1 MAQQFITCPKCGAQF
16 EPTEAFTHQVEERLR
31 KEFNQKFVD
40 TLAKREIELKK
51 QAAEEAGIELKDL
64 RKQLEEKS
72 AKLKLAEEQELA
84 LRKHQ
89 RELEEREQNIQQ
101 EVQQKFEEQKSKLAE
116 QIKKQAEET
125 LALELR
131 DLKNQVDEK
140 ANKLKQAQELE
151 LELRKR
157 QRDLEEREQ
166 AAKLE
171 LERKLD
177 EERKNILNQ
186 VTRKLDEQHRL
197 KDAEKDKQIA
207 DMLRQIEDLKRRAE
221 QGSQQA
227 QGEVLEVELE
237 NLLRNS
243 FREDDILP
251 VPKGMRGADV
261 IQHVRTQLGH
271 PCGAIL
277 WESKRTKSWSD
288 AWLQKLKDDQREVK
302 ANIAVI
308 VSTVLPKEVAHITNI
323 DGIWITDFASAIG
336 LAMALRNGL
345 IDVARAQVSME
356 GRNEKMEMVYNYLA
370 GQTFRQRIEAV
381 VESFSNM
388 QTDLES
394 EKRAMEKIWA
404 KRQQQIERIVKN
416 TTRFYG
422 DLQGIIGAALAPIER
437 LELPAG
443 EADEE
448 KRL

>member
-1 MAQQFITCPKCGAQF
+1 MAQQSITCPKCGAQI
-16 EPTEAFTHQVEERLR
+16 ELTEAFTHQVEEKLR
-31 KEFNQKFVD
+31 TEYNKKYVEEKSK
-40 TLAKREIELKK
+40 LELRVKK
-51 QAAEEAGIELKDL
+51 QAEEELGIELKDL

-72 AKLKLAEEQELA
+72 AKLKNAEEQELE
-84 LRKHQ
+84 LRKRQ
-89 RELEEREQNIQQ
+89 RELEERQKKIQE
-101 EVQQKFEEQKSKLAE
+101 EVRQKFDEQKSKLAE

-140 ANKLKQAQELE
+140 SNKLKQAQEQE

-157 QRDLEEREQ
+157 QRELEEREQ

-177 EERKNILNQ
+177 AERKNMLAEITKQ
-186 VTRKLDEQHRL
+186 YDEKQRL

-207 DMLRQIEDLKRRAE
+207 DMLRQIEDLKRKAE

-237 NLLRNS
+237 NLLRKN
-243 FREDDILP
+243 FRYDDIQP
-251 VPKGMRGADV
+251 VPKGIKGADV
-261 IQHVRTQLGH
+261 IQHVKTQLGH
-271 PCGAIL
+271 ACGAIL

-308 VSTVLPKEVAHITNI
+308 VSTVLPKDVAHITNI
-323 DGIWITDFASAIG
+323 DGIWIADFSSAIG
-336 LAMALRNGL
+336 LAMALRNGM
-345 IDVARAQVSME
+345 IEVARAHVSME

-381 VESFSNM
+381 VESFNNM
-388 QTDLES
+388 QDDLEA

-422 DLQGIIGAALAPIER
+422 DLQGIIGAALPPIAR

-443 EADEE
+443 EGDE
-448 KRL
+448 K

>member
-1 MAQQFITCPKCGAQF
+1 MAQQSITCPKCGAQI
-16 EPTEAFTHQVEERLR
+16 ELTEAFTHQVEEKLR
-31 KEFNQKFVD
+31 KEFNQKYAEEKSK
-40 TLAKREIELKK
+40 LESRIKK
-51 QAAEEAGIELKDL
+51 QTEDELGIELKDL

-72 AKLKLAEEQELA
+72 AKLKHAEEQELEI
-84 LRKHQ
+84 RKRQ
-89 RELEEREQNIQQ
+89 RELEEREKNIQE
-101 EVQQKFEEQKSKLAE
+101 EVRQKFDEQKSKLME

-125 LALELR
+125 LALELC

-140 ANKLKQAQELE
+140 SNKLKQAQEQE

-157 QRDLEEREQ
+157 QRELEEREQ

-171 LERKLD
+171 LERQL
-177 EERKNILNQ
+177 ETERKNMLAEITKQ
-186 VTRKLDEQHRL
+186 YDEKQRL

-207 DMLRQIEDLKRRAE
+207 DMLRQIEDLKRKAE

-227 QGEVLEVELE
+227 QGEILEVELE
-237 NLLRNS
+237 NLLRKN
-243 FREDDILP
+243 FRHDDIQP
-251 VPKGMRGADV
+251 VPKGIKGADV
-261 IQHVRTQLGH
+261 IQHVKAQLGH
-271 PCGAIL
+271 ACGTIL

-288 AWLQKLKDDQREVK
+288 TWLQKLKDDQREVK

-308 VSTVLPKEVAHITNI
+308 VSTVLPKDVAHITNI
-323 DGIWITDFASAIG
+323 DGIWIADFSSAIG
-336 LAMALRNGL
+336 LAMALRNGM
-345 IDVARAQVSME
+345 IEVARAHVSME

-381 VESFSNM
+381 VESFINM
-388 QTDLES
+388 KDDLEA

-422 DLQGIIGAALAPIER
+422 DLQGIIGAALPPIAR

-443 EADEE
+443 DADEE
-448 KRL
+448 ESL

>member
-1 MAQQFITCPKCGAQF
+1 MAQQSITCPKCGAQI
-16 EPTEAFTHQVEERLR
+16 ELGEAFTHQVEEKLR
-31 KEFNQKFVD
+31 TEYNKKYVEEKSK
-40 TLAKREIELKK
+40 LEARIKK
-51 QAAEEAGIELKDL
+51 QTEDELGIELKDL

-72 AKLKLAEEQELA
+72 AKLKNAEEQELE
-84 LRKHQ
+84 LRKRQ
-89 RELEEREQNIQQ
+89 RELEEREKKIQE
-101 EVQQKFEEQKSKLAE
+101 EVRQKFDEQKSRLTE

-140 ANKLKQAQELE
+140 SNKLKQAQEQE

-157 QRDLEEREQ
+157 QRELEEREQ

-177 EERKNILNQ
+177 DERKNMLAEISKQ
-186 VTRKLDEQHRL
+186 YDEKQRL

-207 DMLRQIEDLKRRAE
+207 DMLRQIEDLKRKAE

-227 QGEVLEVELE
+227 QGEVLEIELE
-237 NLLRNS
+237 NLLRKN
-243 FREDDILP
+243 FRYDDIQP
-251 VPKGMRGADV
+251 VPKGIRGADV
-261 IQHVRTQLGH
+261 IQHVKTQLGH
-271 PCGAIL
+271 ACGTIL

-308 VSTVLPKEVAHITNI
+308 VSTVLPKDVAHITNI
-323 DGIWITDFASAIG
+323 DGIWIADFSSAIG
-336 LAMALRNGL
+336 LAMALRNGM
-345 IDVARAQVSME
+345 IEVARAHVSME

-381 VESFSNM
+381 VESFNNM
-388 QTDLES
+388 QDDLDA

-422 DLQGIIGAALAPIER
+422 DLQGIIGAALPPIAR

-443 EADEE
+443 DADEE
-448 KRL
+448 K